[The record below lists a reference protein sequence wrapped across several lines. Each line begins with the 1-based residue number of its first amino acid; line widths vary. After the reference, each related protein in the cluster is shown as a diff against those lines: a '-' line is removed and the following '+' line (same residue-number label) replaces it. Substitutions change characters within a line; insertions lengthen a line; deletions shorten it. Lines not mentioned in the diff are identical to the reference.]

1 MIGRS
6 IPKNL
11 MPNIYNALVT
21 SHLYYCIS
29 VWGGNSSQLEPLF
42 TAQKKSLRSLFRLKR
57 ARKHHDNWIYGHTKK
72 HFNANNFLSVHNIY
86 TYSTIIETFKILK
99 TQEPKSVY
107 NELFSISNINEL
119 RLNPPRVRLNT
130 YFKNFN
136 YMSPLLWNTTINS
149 NVINSFSTTLNYF
162 KKQLKLYLMSMQKQ
176 FDADSWHPYN
186 TDFLAFITYQN
197 KS

>member
-1 MIGRS
+1 M
-6 IPKNL
+6 KL
-11 MPNIYNALVT
+11 
-21 SHLYYCIS
+21 
-29 VWGGNSSQLEPLF
+29 
-42 TAQKKSLRSLFRLKR
+42 LKC
-57 ARKHHDNWIYGHTKK
+57 
-72 HFNANNFLSVHNIY
+72 
-86 TYSTIIETFKILK
+86 LK